1 MKKLT
6 FISVL
11 VVVINICFTVST
23 FAEFYMIPVRK
34 KTETATRVPKTGQT
48 GCWDSDGSVETCT
61 GTGQDGDYQL
71 GVSPAVTPRSG
82 ETGSYTVYGWSGTRF
97 TDNNDGTVTDNLTGL
112 IWLKNANSLSG
123 STVWASALSYCNNLE
138 AGGYTDWRL
147 PNINELHSLVDLSGE
162 TNPALLDGH
171 PFTNVVCEGYVY
183 WSSTTYEHI
192 SHGNAWWVY
201 MGTGHV
207 GIDYKDISY
216 NFVWPVR
223 GGN

>member
-1 MKKLT
+1 
-6 FISVL
+6 
-11 VVVINICFTVST
+11 
-23 FAEFYMIPVRK
+23 
-34 KTETATRVPKTGQT
+34 
-48 GCWDSDGSVETCT
+48 
-61 GTGQDGDYQL
+61 
-71 GVSPAVTPRSG
+71 
-82 ETGSYTVYGWSGTRF
+82 VYGWSGTRF

-123 STVWASALSYCNNLE
+123 STIWASALSYCNNLE

-162 TNPALLDGH
+162 SNPALLDGH

-183 WSSTTYEHI
+183 WSSTTHESFSY
-192 SHGNAWWVY
+192 SNAFRAD
-201 MGTGHV
+201 MGYGYV
-207 GIDYKDISY
+207 GIDGKDIFY